1 MAQAAGIGTGTVQ
14 LAAGAGLT
22 GLLAAGLMMSAL
34 AAFAAVGKG
43 LGVFNLL
50 AFAVP

>member
-1 MAQAAGIGTGTVQ
+1 APLSRGTP
-14 LAAGAGLT
+14 
-22 GLLAAGLMMSAL
+22 L